1 MTNEIDLAAFTKDF
15 FGNIARFNQQT
26 VQREEEIKRQ
36 YEHEDGFSKW
46 LDKKGYKREV
56 VIKKEVNNENVHP

>member
-1 MTNEIDLAAFTKDF
+1 MTETIDLVDFTRAF
-15 FGNIARFNQQT
+15 FGSLSDINQSANDAE
-26 VQREEEIKRQ
+26 VQRK

-56 VIKKEVNNENVHP
+56 VIKKEGNNENVHP